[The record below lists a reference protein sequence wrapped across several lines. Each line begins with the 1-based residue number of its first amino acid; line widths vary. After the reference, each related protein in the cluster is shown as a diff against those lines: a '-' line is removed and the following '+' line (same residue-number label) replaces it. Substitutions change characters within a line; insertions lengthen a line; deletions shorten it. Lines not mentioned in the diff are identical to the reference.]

1 MMINLEEFG
10 ELISK
15 QEWAEKDGEIE
26 YFNYLGKNKTYA
38 GDNFIFVRG
47 ERNGNK
53 EFKLAVSI
61 PEYESL
67 PEIKFST
74 MGITSFSRIL
84 SIADA
89 IRSGNGESLPIVIL
103 GHHNVEEKDEET
115 FQVKINE
122 NTILTIDK
130 DHELITDKKYFADEK
145 NKKDDPASS
154 DFITHYEFHDYGI
167 YSEEAEESKLY
178 LLNDEK
184 SCFPESNN
192 IELPNIIKNPL
203 ITTHIPNLNN
213 LSKLIQF
220 FNDGYE
226 IYRIEPIYDE
236 YGLVKDEL
244 YCLYE
249 AYSFDEFEYPVFA
262 LSMHPFYFDNFDTG
276 ILPGPNRYCVDQID
290 RSIDLEDN
298 TLIYSREIYEIK
310 DEERRK
316 LQELIL
322 KAKEKSEPCIP
333 VID

>member
-38 GDNFIFVRG
+38 DDKFIFVSG
-47 ERNGNK
+47 EKRKNQGYNCTV
-53 EFKLAVSI
+53 LI
-61 PEYESL
+61 PDDNSKVEL
-67 PEIKFST
+67 FTPNIV
-74 MGITSFSRIL
+74 SFSEIL
-84 SIADA
+84 SLANAHKSSD
-89 IRSGNGESLPIVIL
+89 
-103 GHHNVEEKDEET
+103 GHSAPVSVYTYNNATEKDEET
-115 FQVKINE
+115 FQVKIND
-122 NTILTIDK
+122 NTVFTVDK
-130 DHELITDKKYFADEK
+130 NHDLITDKKYFANEK
-145 NKKDDPASS
+145 EDSS
-154 DFITHYEFHDYGI
+154 DSSTHYEFHDYGI
-167 YSEEAEESKLY
+167 YSEEVGELKLY

-192 IELPNIIKNPL
+192 IELSNIIKNSL
-203 ITTHIPNLNN
+203 ITTNIPNLNN
-213 LSKLIQF
+213 LSRLIQF

-226 IYRIEPIYDE
+226 IYRIEPIYDN

-262 LSMHPFYFDNFDTG
+262 SSMHPFYFDNFDTG
-276 ILPGPNRYCVDQID
+276 ILPGPNRYCVDQVD
-290 RSIDLEDN
+290 KSIDLEDN

-322 KAKEKSEPCIP
+322 EAKEKSEPCIP

>member
-1 MMINLEEFG
+1 MINLEEFG

-47 ERNGNK
+47 ERNGAK

-61 PEYESL
+61 PENESL

-74 MGITSFSRIL
+74 IGITSFSHIL

-89 IRSGNGESLPIVIL
+89 IRSGNGESLPIIIL
-103 GHHNVEEKDEET
+103 GYHNAEEKDEET

-122 NTILTIDK
+122 NTIFTIDK
-130 DHELITDKKYFADEK
+130 DHELIVDKKYFADEK
-145 NKKDDPASS
+145 NKKDEPGLS
-154 DFITHYEFHDYGI
+154 DFVTHYEFHDYGI
-167 YSEEAEESKLY
+167 YTEEVGESKLY

-184 SCFPESNN
+184 SCFPESNS
-192 IELPNIIKNPL
+192 IELSDIITSPL
-203 ITTHIPNLNN
+203 IYTPIPNLTN
-213 LSKLIQF
+213 LSRLIQF

-226 IYRIEPIYDE
+226 IYRIEPIYDD

-249 AYSFDEFEYPVFA
+249 SYSFDEFDCPVFVS
-262 LSMHPFYFDNFDTG
+262 SMHPFYFDNFDTG

-298 TLIYSREIYEIK
+298 TLIYSREIYEIG
-310 DEERRK
+310 DEERRN

-322 KAKEKSEPCIP
+322 KAKKKNEPCIP